1 MKIRK
6 KKYCCRKCD
15 KKTVQTKFSEGI
27 TENIYYLDYKCDVC
41 GTINPFKASVMH
53 VLQEKTQFCFRG

>member
-1 MKIRK
+1 MKTQK

-15 KKTVQTKFSEGI
+15 NKTFQTKFSEGI
-27 TENIYYLDYKCDVC
+27 SENIYYLDYMCDIC
-41 GTINPFKASVMH
+41 GTINPFKASVMY